1 MILDRPYAAKSLIH
15 NPPAKKAAGSADEPP
30 VLDQL
35 RQAKDESD
43 RKHYHKKH
51 HILRELIAK
60 SPNDWW
66 MDSAGHHPGV
76 THRPTGFRFH
86 LPAAAIPVVAGKN
99 N

>member
-51 HILRELIAK
+51 HILRELRARTTGG
-60 SPNDWW
+60 WTQ
-66 MDSAGHHPGV
+66 PGII
-76 THRPTGFRFH
+76 R
-86 LPAAAIPVVAGKN
+86 A
-99 N
+99 